1 MSHSYREDDMGID
14 VIPTFEA
21 INLIH
26 PHVSRVI
33 QEMWADDEGVCIAGG
48 DFFTV
53 FFIQIIPYIQIKSN
67 LTAES

>member
-14 VIPTFEA
+14 VIPTLKA

-26 PHVSRVI
+26 PRVSRVI

-48 DFFTV
+48 DFLTV

>member
-48 DFFTV
+48 DS
-53 FFIQIIPYIQIKSN
+53 FFIQIILYIQIKSN

>member
-48 DFFTV
+48 DSLFYSNYTLHPN
-53 FFIQIIPYIQIKSN
+53 QIRPYS
-67 LTAES
+67 